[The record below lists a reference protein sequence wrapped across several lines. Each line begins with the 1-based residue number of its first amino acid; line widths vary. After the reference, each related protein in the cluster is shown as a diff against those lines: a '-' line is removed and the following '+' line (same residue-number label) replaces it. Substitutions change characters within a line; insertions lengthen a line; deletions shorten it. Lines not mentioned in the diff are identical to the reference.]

1 VTITNSTST
10 VIDSVRNFFIAAG
23 LNFQTNNA
31 QFQQA
36 GQFGG
41 AGALPQQ
48 KAIFFNDRTGVLM
61 VRATLAELDIV
72 ENALQALNIA
82 PPQVMIEARIAEVT
96 QRDNKAVGFDWY
108 LGNILLG
115 NGKAGVQGGTAPS
128 FADSSSAA
136 NPQGTFPNPALGR
149 ATTDQLITSGLS
161 HNAGIPAVA
170 TLSGILTDPQFR
182 VVIRALEQREGVDL
196 LSAPKLTTLSGRQ
209 ARIAIEETQTI
220 ILGLSAQ
227 GIGGGGAG
235 VVGAG
240 GAGGVGGTGVGG
252 GVATAGFQ

>member
-1 VTITNSTST
+1 
-10 VIDSVRNFFIAAG
+10 
-23 LNFQTNNA
+23 
-31 QFQQA
+31 
-36 GQFGG
+36 
-41 AGALPQQ
+41 
-48 KAIFFNDRTGVLM
+48 M

-72 ENALQALNIA
+72 ENALQVLNIA

-96 QRDNKAVGFDWY
+96 QRDNKALGFDWF

-115 NGKAGVQGGTAPS
+115 NGKAGLQGGTAPS
-128 FADSSSAA
+128 FADSGTTA
-136 NPQGTFPNPALGR
+136 NPSGAFPNPPVGR
-149 ATTDQLITSGLS
+149 ASTDQIITSGLT

-196 LSAPKLTTLSGRQ
+196 LSAPKITTLSGRQ
-209 ARIAIEETQTI
+209 ARIAIEDTETI

-227 GIGGGGAG
+227 GIGGGAAG

-240 GAGGVGGTGVGG
+240 GAAGVPLGGVTS
-252 GVATAGFQ
+252 AGFQ